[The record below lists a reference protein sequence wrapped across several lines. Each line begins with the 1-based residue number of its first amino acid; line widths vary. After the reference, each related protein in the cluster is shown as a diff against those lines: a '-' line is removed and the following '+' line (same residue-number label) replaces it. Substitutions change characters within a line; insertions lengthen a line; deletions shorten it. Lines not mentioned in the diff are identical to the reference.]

1 MARGQFWRLDELVAR
16 HSEAQTGCPVTYTFT
31 RHEVRNLLERHGFHV
46 TEIWV
51 DHIFPYRIPDYVQ
64 YRYVKVWYFRW
75 MPQLLFRWL
84 ERHFGWHLCV
94 TAEASY

>member
-1 MARGQFWRLDELVAR
+1 MGKDKFGAQY
-16 HSEAQTGCPVTYTFT
+16 SEAQTGCPVTYTFT
-31 RHEVRNLLERHGFHV
+31 KREIRNLLERYGFRV

-75 MPQLLFRWL
+75 MPYPLFRWL

-94 TAEASY
+94 TAVAE